1 MISNYVSEHKREGAP
16 LVLPEYYISTLS
28 HYAGLPAE
36 RKAEA
41 RSVPEQLGIEGL
53 RIYPNPATAEL
64 NVIGNFKSTPV
75 YWLEIKDMLG
85 RQVMALPNIPV
96 NKVQTFDV
104 TFTFRYWINYFI
116 DKAGSVEIGQSEF
129 NSPTVTRAGGIFGGL
144 ISKLPPELRRA
155 GRDVLNELRKKVPIG
170 GITGGRVFPPFKIPP
185 LNI

>member
-41 RSVPEQLGIEGL
+41 RSVPEQLSVEGL
-53 RIYPNPATAEL
+53 RIYTNPATAEL

-85 RQVMALPNIPV
+85 RQVMALPNVPV

-104 TFTFRYWINYFI
+104 SFLPSGVYFLSI
-116 DKAGSVEIGQSEF
+116 QS
-129 NSPTVTRAGGIFGGL
+129 
-144 ISKLPPELRRA
+144 K
-155 GRDVLNELRKKVPIG
+155 
-170 GITGGRVFPPFKIPP
+170 GRVFTEKLVRP
-185 LNI
+185 

>member
-1 MISNYVSEHKREGAP
+1 
-16 LVLPEYYISTLS
+16 LS

-41 RSVPEQLGIEGL
+41 RSVPEHLSVEGL

-85 RQVMALPNIPV
+85 RQVMALPNVPV

-104 TFTFRYWINYFI
+104 NFLPSGVYFLSI
-116 DKAGSVEIGQSEF
+116 QS
-129 NSPTVTRAGGIFGGL
+129 
-144 ISKLPPELRRA
+144 K
-155 GRDVLNELRKKVPIG
+155 
-170 GITGGRVFPPFKIPP
+170 GRVFTEKLVRP
-185 LNI
+185 